1 MALREEMRYPLG
13 FPFGETVERSETDE
27 GKAGKLRDGTTSYLP
42 PRGKMPPQWQMRSPI
57 SQLACFPLISLA
69 SLDSFPEGEAK
80 RVTHFLP

>member
-1 MALREEMRYPLG
+1 
-13 FPFGETVERSETDE
+13 
-27 GKAGKLRDGTTSYLP
+27 
-42 PRGKMPPQWQMRSPI
+42 MPPQWQMRSPI